1 MDPLVYEILKL
12 VIMVLSAVVVYRII
26 PFLKAKTNIEQRE
39 EAEYWIRVAI
49 RVAEQLYKDKGE
61 GTLKKEYVLE
71 WLNTNGI
78 QITKEQA
85 DVLIDL
91 IVKEFNKWGWD

>member
-1 MDPLVYEILKL
+1 MDPLIYEILKL
-12 VIMVLSAVVVYRII
+12 VIMILSAIVVYRII
-26 PFLKAKTNIEQRE
+26 PFLKAKTSIEQRE

-49 RVAEQLYKDKGE
+49 RVAEQIYKDKGQ

-71 WLNTNGI
+71 WLNKNGI

>member
-1 MDPLVYEILKL
+1 MDPLIYEILKL
-12 VIMVLSAVVVYRII
+12 VIMILSAIVVYRII
-26 PFLKAKTNIEQRE
+26 PFLKAKTSIEQRE
-39 EAEYWIRVAI
+39 EAEYWIRIAI
-49 RVAEQLYKDKGE
+49 RVAEQIYKDKGQ

-71 WLNTNGI
+71 WLNKNGI